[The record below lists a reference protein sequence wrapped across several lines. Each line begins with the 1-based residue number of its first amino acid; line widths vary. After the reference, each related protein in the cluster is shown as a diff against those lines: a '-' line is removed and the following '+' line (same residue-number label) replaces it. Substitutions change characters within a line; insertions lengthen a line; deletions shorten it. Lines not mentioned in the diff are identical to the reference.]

1 MSEVLLNDSAVK
13 QEYFED
19 EESLLKSDVFDSVP
33 ETLSGELTEIG
44 FDNGCPGVVGRDP
57 YGDLFL
63 MDPNDL
69 LGVREEVIG
78 NDASNSP
85 EGVPVCD
92 STIATADES
101 NDSSNE
107 RANLKRKKTKNRHI
121 NLTKQ
126 ELDNREPSDPD
137 DGAQNIKYSRSKLPY
152 THPPIKV
159 DPETDLSNLPY
170 VVYGNAV
177 ESFNGK
183 SFLINRR
190 YSSSAGHKQ
199 IHIVH
204 GQPRYRRHF
213 PLGASGTIGTRLIP
227 QTYRFGGSQSFQGHS
242 RVNFKRLPQ
251 SIIRTS
257 MDESETVFVSSP
269 RFNVASV
276 IKNDTFAPSGSVL
289 TVLSPNTKHQTVA
302 CQNNQLPT
310 IAPAPGCL
318 ESSGSNDIN
327 PTVVYGS
334 SNSSNMLRTVP
345 CPHKGCGKLFRDN
358 SAMRKHLHTHGPRV
372 HVCAECGKAFVESSK
387 LKRHQLVHTGE
398 KPFQCNF
405 EGCGKRFSLDFNLRT
420 HVRIHTGDRPYICPF
435 ENCHKRFAQSTNLKS
450 HIMTHAKVRYRGPR
464 SSSTTSQTPGY
475 FSELDELPISQQ
487 TSLVDNVNDSN
498 KPYPTSDNDG
508 ESNVQVK
515 STSPFMVTSS
525 NSSNSKP
532 TYIKAL
538 RGYTRPTS
546 ASRYAAHELPPPPY
560 TIDETPLS
568 VSTGSKCELRNDPY
582 IVVPKYT
589 SGRRKHSKSFA
600 NPNEDDIDDDNDE
613 GEVEE
618 EDCFIKEEFD
628 RSFILSD
635 PGMGSELF
643 VDPAQE
649 DREMIWRTNEYP
661 TLDRLHLSNSF
672 GSSNH
677 QPIIMCTRDQ
687 RRRIIQQSNIMPDY
701 ILCRQQTIPIL
712 RLPTPARTVVS
723 LGRPQQQS

>member
-78 NDASNSP
+78 NDTSNSP
-85 EGVPVCD
+85 ESVPVCD
-92 STIATADES
+92 STIVTADES

-126 ELDNREPSDPD
+126 ELDNREPSYPD

-251 SIIRTS
+251 SIIRPS

-269 RFNVASV
+269 RFNVANV

-487 TSLVDNVNDSN
+487 TSVVDNVNDSN

-532 TYIKAL
+532 TYIKAP
-538 RGYTRPTS
+538 RGYTHPTS
-546 ASRYAAHELPPPPY
+546 ASRYTAHELPPPPY

-589 SGRRKHSKSFA
+589 FR
-600 NPNEDDIDDDNDE
+600 
-613 GEVEE
+613 
-618 EDCFIKEEFD
+618 
-628 RSFILSD
+628 
-635 PGMGSELF
+635 
-643 VDPAQE
+643 
-649 DREMIWRTNEYP
+649 
-661 TLDRLHLSNSF
+661 
-672 GSSNH
+672 
-677 QPIIMCTRDQ
+677 
-687 RRRIIQQSNIMPDY
+687 
-701 ILCRQQTIPIL
+701 
-712 RLPTPARTVVS
+712 
-723 LGRPQQQS
+723 

>member
-78 NDASNSP
+78 NDTSNSP
-85 EGVPVCD
+85 ESVPVCD

-107 RANLKRKKTKNRHI
+107 RVNLKRKKTKNRHT

-126 ELDNREPSDPD
+126 EPDNREPSDPD
-137 DGAQNIKYSRSKLPY
+137 DGVQNIKYSRSKLPY
-152 THPPIKV
+152 THHSIKV
-159 DPETDLSNLPY
+159 DPETDL
-170 VVYGNAV
+170 A
-177 ESFNGK
+177 
-183 SFLINRR
+183 
-190 YSSSAGHKQ
+190 
-199 IHIVH
+199 
-204 GQPRYRRHF
+204 
-213 PLGASGTIGTRLIP
+213 
-227 QTYRFGGSQSFQGHS
+227 YRFGGSQSFQGHS
-242 RVNFKRLPQ
+242 RVTFKRLPQ
-251 SIIRTS
+251 SIIRPS
-257 MDESETVFVSSP
+257 MDESETLFVASP
-269 RFNVASV
+269 RFNVANV

-289 TVLSPNTKHQTVA
+289 TVLSPNAKHQTVA

-327 PTVVYGS
+327 PPVVYGS

-487 TSLVDNVNDSN
+487 ASVADNVNDSN
-498 KPYPTSDNDG
+498 KPYPTPDNDG
-508 ESNVQVK
+508 ENNVQVK

-532 TYIKAL
+532 TYIKAP
-538 RGYTRPTS
+538 RSYTRPTS
-546 ASRYAAHELPPPPY
+546 ASRYTAHEFPPPPY

-589 SGRRKHSKSFA
+589 SGRRKHSKSFV

-613 GEVEE
+613 GEAEE
-618 EDCFIKEEFD
+618 EDCFIKQEFD

-635 PGMGSELF
+635 PGMGSALF

-672 GSSNH
+672 GNSNH